1 MIISGAVPFVAALAF
16 FASSPAPPPTTVA
29 AVPTTAAAVPVTTLP
44 TQPTTTTGAT
54 TTVPSGP
61 TTTIP
66 IPDGYVP
73 LIDDSHTIVLAVPES
88 WTDVNTTAFVPEEGT
103 AAEGQPSIVAS
114 TDIQAFYTSFNVP
127 GVSYFAVPYAEDPLT
142 IVASYGLTSGC
153 QTIEVKEYDD
163 PVFVGVV
170 QVGTDCGPQHM
181 TWNMVVAN
189 PADHA
194 FTAVMQVQTADPTE
208 LEVVLRTFNI
218 AP

>member
-1 MIISGAVPFVAALAF
+1 MIISGAALVLAALVH
-16 FASSPAPPPTTVA
+16 ASSPAPPPTPAATAPTTVA
-29 AVPTTAAAVPVTTLP
+29 AA
-44 TQPTTTTGAT
+44 PTTTGVT

-66 IPDGYVP
+66 IPEGYVP
-73 LIDDSHTIVLAVPES
+73 LVDDSHTIAVAVPPS
-88 WTDVNTTAFVPEEGT
+88 WQDVNTTAFIPEEGT

-114 TDIQAFYTSFNVP
+114 PDIQKFYTSFDVP
-127 GVSYFAVPYAEDPLT
+127 GLSYFAVPYTADPLT
-142 IVASYGLTSGC
+142 IMDQYGLTSGC
-153 QTIEVKEYDD
+153 TSIAFKEYDD

-170 QVGTDCGPQHM
+170 QVGSDCGPQHM

-194 FTAVMQVQTADPTE
+194 FTAVLQVQTADPAE
-208 LEVVLRTFNI
+208 LEVVLRTFNV